1 MDQLEQDLTRFKQ
14 PAMALVGGI
23 AAALVVATLPHVY
36 LESIIG
42 ATGLSEIVSAAAPP
56 LGNTARGLI
65 AVVAGLVSA
74 SAIYI
79 FLNRKSNS
87 QMGGSDMS
95 LAIRRNLTPE
105 PEVEKVESKSSFTL
119 PKISL
124 STKSLTKFLKKPKKV
139 SGEVT
144 DLADLPNLRQADSHP
159 DAPARAP
166 IFAAA
171 DLGSPLAEQI
181 KPFEAPL
188 QPIVEPEP
196 SAAPAPEAAAP
207 VVAHTPNEAERDMRV
222 EVKPEEA
229 LDLSKNIFADRAP
242 AVAPVSQP
250 VAQAPQAPLAPS
262 KQVPS
267 ASAEDMADLS
277 IAQLATR
284 LETGLARLKEL
295 EINHRNHSQ
304 AARQFPET
312 ADKPLPTAEDVPV
325 IVPPLRSV
333 ESPET
338 TAVTEVDAQAARQA
352 DMDAALKAALGT
364 LERMTAHR

>member
-1 MDQLEQDLTRFKQ
+1 
-14 PAMALVGGI
+14 
-23 AAALVVATLPHVY
+23 
-36 LESIIG
+36 
-42 ATGLSEIVSAAAPP
+42 VSAAAPP

-196 SAAPAPEAAAP
+196 SAAPAPQAAAP
-207 VVAHTPNEAERDMRV
+207 VVAHTPNDAERDMRV

-242 AVAPVSQP
+242 AVAPV
-250 VAQAPQAPLAPS
+250 
-262 KQVPS
+262 
-267 ASAEDMADLS
+267 
-277 IAQLATR
+277 
-284 LETGLARLKEL
+284 
-295 EINHRNHSQ
+295 
-304 AARQFPET
+304 
-312 ADKPLPTAEDVPV
+312 
-325 IVPPLRSV
+325 
-333 ESPET
+333 
-338 TAVTEVDAQAARQA
+338 
-352 DMDAALKAALGT
+352 
-364 LERMTAHR
+364 